1 MVRALEHWTACMAKA
16 GYRYEDPDEIDADL
30 TKRMERIVG
39 PIPGPFATGPAS
51 GHKPLAYDHA
61 ALAKLQREEVAI
73 ARADYACERKE
84 ITPIES
90 KVRPQ
95 YEAQFRQRNQALISQ
110 VKPLR

>member
-1 MVRALEHWTACMAKA
+1 MKLGSCVVILLSPMA
-16 GYRYEDPDEIDADL
+16 
-30 TKRMERIVG
+30 
-39 PIPGPFATGPAS
+39 FS
-51 GHKPLAYDHA
+51 
-61 ALAKLQREEVAI
+61 
-73 ARADYACERKE
+73 ACERKE